1 VSRSIGLAIIGVFG
15 WLAIAMLNVA
25 EDVAAERY
33 PITVR
38 DNFGARALQTRMR
51 VLRSAGVVV
60 ITVITVSVILMSFPS
75 VRQLGVSL
83 LASAGLLALVV
94 GMAARPAL
102 ENLIAGLQIALAQPI
117 KLDDVVVI
125 EGEWGRIEEITATY
139 VVVRIWDS
147 RRLLVPLGYF
157 ISHPVEN
164 WTRQTSD
171 ILGTVTMQVDY
182 RVPVEE
188 MRSELHTILQ
198 ETPLWDQRVW
208 NLQVTDTSQN
218 GVELRALMSAVDSG
232 TAWELRCHVREGLL
246 RVVNDRWPQ
255 SLPRLRAEIEPQ
267 AGAGNGSQPQPALE
281 SLLDYRRVDEVLGD
295 EPDLQLVGA
304 EDVAHHEVVRAPIA
318 VLVRDVGRAP
328 HALDDDLVRVEEAV
342 EHDRHFF
349 GAVRRTLDRRDLG
362 DVTGVGDCDTTEG
375 LDAFAH
381 QVDEGQLLTGVLVE
395 QQVELVERRASHQPV
410 VFLVEVVK
418 DDAVR
423 QRLVDCVDALRSR
436 LFVETD
442 RHRPDLTEAL

>member
-1 VSRSIGLAIIGVFG
+1 MFEDSTLSLAASVAMLAAGVVAGLLVHEAVFRLLSRFTTGAEGAAVRHARRPTRVLLALISLLLVVPLADIPSSLGEVVSRSIGLAIIGVFG

-83 LASAGLLALVV
+83 LASAGLLALIV

-102 ENLIAGLQIALAQPI
+102 ENLIAGLQIALTQPI

-267 AGAGNGSQPQPALE
+267 AGAGNGSQPQPAL
-281 SLLDYRRVDEVLGD
+281 
-295 EPDLQLVGA
+295 
-304 EDVAHHEVVRAPIA
+304 
-318 VLVRDVGRAP
+318 
-328 HALDDDLVRVEEAV
+328 
-342 EHDRHFF
+342 
-349 GAVRRTLDRRDLG
+349 
-362 DVTGVGDCDTTEG
+362 
-375 LDAFAH
+375 
-381 QVDEGQLLTGVLVE
+381 
-395 QQVELVERRASHQPV
+395 
-410 VFLVEVVK
+410 
-418 DDAVR
+418 
-423 QRLVDCVDALRSR
+423 
-436 LFVETD
+436 
-442 RHRPDLTEAL
+442 